1 MPATTVTSKGQIT
14 LPKAIREA
22 LGVQAGDR
30 VVFVRQPDGS
40 IVVEAETLD
49 VRRLQGR
56 LRRYVSRPV
65 SLDEMEDAI
74 AECAA
79 ERDRNRD
86 AP

>member
-14 LPKAIREA
+14 LPQAIREA

-56 LRRYVSRPV
+56 LHRYVTRAV

-74 AECAA
+74 AKSAA